1 MVAEGSFWEKV
12 MIRGQFFRAA
22 SSSGVVAVQVHAGG
36 GRLGKDPQLGGE
48 VVLKI
53 GVLNGGDVVHA
64 DVQKHGGGKLH
75 VLHPVILQG
84 LAGDLHGQ
92 IPDPRPHRVG
102 KVAFQV
108 QGLRGGEVGLE
119 LFHPVVGLD
128 GGDHPAGGLPLGGQ
142 VLVKDVLEVVGRGG
156 LALGAGDPHHPQ
168 LGGGVVVVEV
178 GQVGHGQ
185 ADVADQDAGQVHL
198 VILLLCQVDE
208 GPLLLGRLQKLHLEV
223 GPLADEQGAGDH
235 LAGVTAHQS
244 HLSGE
249 RGAGE
254 VQLQI
259 LSLQQLKVIPQGIK
273 GEAHNH
279 FPFYWT
285 GT

>member
-1 MVAEGSFWEKV
+1 M
-12 MIRGQFFRAA
+12 
-22 SSSGVVAVQVHAGG
+22 
-36 GRLGKDPQLGGE
+36 
-48 VVLKI
+48 
-53 GVLNGGDVVHA
+53 
-64 DVQKHGGGKLH
+64 
-75 VLHPVILQG
+75 
-84 LAGDLHGQ
+84 
-92 IPDPRPHRVG
+92 
-102 KVAFQV
+102 
-108 QGLRGGEVGLE
+108 
-119 LFHPVVGLD
+119 
-128 GGDHPAGGLPLGGQ
+128 
-142 VLVKDVLEVVGRGG
+142 
-156 LALGAGDPHHPQ
+156 
-168 LGGGVVVVEV
+168 VVVEV
-178 GQVGHGQ
+178 SQVGHGQ